1 MLSKLASKVG
11 LKSTPIPTARGLP
24 KSNVPIQTSYT
35 SNDVSIPDTF
45 LTTPPAKPI
54 TSTPIDW
61 LNTAL
66 PQYAGHVALNLD
78 NVLSPE
84 ECKEMLALAEASV
97 PKEEGSSAWRPA
109 LVSLGPG
116 WEAPAPGYRESD
128 RIIWNHQTV
137 VDRLWQRCSQASG
150 LKELLATVP
159 PEYQLGGGRW
169 EFRRFNERMRFLKY
183 SPGQYFKRE
192 SFPFPLPS
200 RSLIPLPAHCDGPY
214 WYDKGKT
221 EFQTHYTVHLYLND
235 SVENNPGSD
244 LVGGATA
251 FLERR
256 GEKRVEV
263 NPKIGSVLIFQHKG
277 LFHEGAKV
285 DKGTKYTM
293 RTDILYEWV
302 PETEPEKT
310 EEKEGEAAAKET
322 SA

>member
-1 MLSKLASKVG
+1 MLSKLASRIG
-11 LKSTPIPTARGLP
+11 LTSTPIPTAQQLP
-24 KSNVPIQTSYT
+24 KSKQPIKTSYT
-35 SNDVSIPDTF
+35 SNDIPIPDTF
-45 LTTPPAKPI
+45 LTTPPTKPI

-61 LNTAL
+61 TNSPL
-66 PQYAGHVALNLD
+66 PQYKDHIALILD

-84 ECKEMLALAEASV
+84 ECKEILALAEASV
-97 PKEEGSSAWRPA
+97 PKEEGASSWRPA

-128 RIIWNHQTV
+128 RIIWNEQTV
-137 VDRLWQRCSQASG
+137 VDRLWERCSRVDG

-159 PEYQLGGGRW
+159 PRYQAGGGQW

-183 SPGQYFKRE
+183 SPGQYFK
-192 SFPFPLPS
+192 P
-200 RSLIPLPAHCDGPY
+200 HCDGPY
-214 WYDKGKT
+214 WYEEGDK

-235 SVENNPGSD
+235 SIQNDPQSE

-256 GEKRVEV
+256 GGKRVDV
-263 NPKIGSVLIFQHKG
+263 NPKAGSVLIFQHKG

-285 DKGTKYTM
+285 NKGIKYTM

-302 PETEPEKT
+302 PETEPDK
-310 EEKEGEAAAKET
+310 KEDKET
-322 SA
+322 EGATKGST